1 MIQNH
6 WIDSLDQQYSDFQTD
21 LDHLQ
26 VAMEEVVNQGK
37 KLISLRPLSDG
48 DTLSDTCM
56 RWI

>member
-21 LDHLQ
+21 LEHFQ

-37 KLISLRPLSDG
+37 KLISLRPFSDG
-48 DTLSDTCM
+48 DNLT
-56 RWI
+56 